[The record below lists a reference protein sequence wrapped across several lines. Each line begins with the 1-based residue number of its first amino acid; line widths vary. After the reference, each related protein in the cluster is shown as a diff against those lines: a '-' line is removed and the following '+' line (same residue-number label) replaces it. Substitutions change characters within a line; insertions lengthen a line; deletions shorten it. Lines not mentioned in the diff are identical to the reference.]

1 MNKPVAWI
9 GKNELQ
15 LGFTDTR
22 VTNDKESWDDIPL
35 YTHPVKEQELLDEI
49 AQLKHINRN
58 WQISENILLL
68 ELEKL
73 QMRELTD
80 EEIYRLLADSIWA
93 VGLNT
98 DCLDEQNWADGI
110 TVARAILRKAQEK

>member
-1 MNKPVAWI
+1 MNA
-9 GKNELQ
+9 NELADKIEDARNE
-15 LGFTDTR
+15 TDFQR
-22 VTNDKESWDDIPL
+22 WANEAPDMLRQQQAEIENLKAGLLSHHDI
-35 YTHPVKEQELLDEI
+35 YPVK
-49 AQLKHINRN
+49 
-58 WQISENILLL
+58 
-68 ELEKL
+68 
-73 QMRELTD
+73 ELTD

>member
-1 MNKPVAWI
+1 MNKPVAWMSI
-9 GKNELQ
+9 QEGIFSPSFKYLFSETEKK
-15 LGFTDTR
+15 GF
-22 VTNDKESWDDIPL
+22 IPL

-80 EEIYRLLADSIWA
+80 EEIEKIANENLGDSF
-93 VGLNT
+93 
-98 DCLDEQNWADGI
+98 DCDIMWMRMF
-110 TVARAILRKAQEK
+110 VKAIIRKAQE